1 MPYGINL
8 SLARFSSKIKNLNV
22 IKLVRYRKFPRKICQ
37 SGRIGRDAKTI
48 GASYVVLVHA
58 YKEGAT
64 EEIVGSNPTSGSKI
78 IQEEVIP
85 HMYYDYEERRN
96 SKMDGKAKHPF
107 AITCRNCGGNDI
119 VVIAY

>member
-1 MPYGINL
+1 MWFW
-8 SLARFSSKIKNLNV
+8 SM
-22 IKLVRYRKFPRKICQ
+22 LV
-37 SGRIGRDAKTI
+37 
-48 GASYVVLVHA
+48 
-58 YKEGAT
+58 KEGAT
-64 EEIVGSNPTSGSKI
+64 EEIVGSNPTSGTKI